1 MACIFL
7 FMSIAAFNAL
17 VTVLS
22 RELPKGRLL
31 GMLVA
36 NLLITVTLGI
46 ALLKMQSWSRWACI
60 VACAVLLVFVPW
72 EVVRGHDLVSLVR
85 AGLARCSL
93 CG

>member
-60 VACAVLLVFVPW
+60 VRVPFYW
-72 EVVRGHDLVSLVR
+72 SSFPGK
-85 AGLARCSL
+85 
-93 CG
+93 